1 MKKMIDYTKEE
12 ILNGIL
18 KNDNLV
24 LQYVYKKYFYKI
36 NFYIR
41 KNSGNDDDAHDIFQ
55 EAIIIVYRRL
65 KENRLEITGASFE
78 TYLFA
83 VCKMLWLK
91 QLDIRK
97 NEKVDYYEDQGF
109 IEDVDAEDLQEV
121 VEKHERYRLYQK
133 HFKNLGKDCQKILQ
147 LYFDKVPLKQV
158 AQIMGY
164 KSEMYAKKRKYKCK
178 EYLVKSIKQ
187 DLDYK
192 SRIEDG
198 T

>member
-1 MKKMIDYTKEE
+1 MVNYTKEE

-55 EAIIIVYRRL
+55 EAVIIVYRRL

-91 QLDIRK
+91 QLDVRK
-97 NEKVDYYEDQGF
+97 RQRTDYYEDQSF

-121 VEKHERYRLYQK
+121 VEKHERYKLYQK

-147 LYFDKVPLKQV
+147 LYFDKVPLRQV

>member
-1 MKKMIDYTKEE
+1 MVNYTKEE
-12 ILNGIL
+12 LLNGIL

-24 LQYVYKKYFYKI
+24 LQYIYKSYFYKV

-55 EAIIIVYRRL
+55 EAIIVIYRKL
-65 KENRLEITGASFE
+65 KDNKLQITGCTLE

-91 QLDIRK
+91 QLESRR
-97 NEKVDYYEDQGF
+97 NEQLDFYDNQEQF
-109 IEDVDAEDLQEV
+109 EDVDTEDLQEV
-121 VEKHERYRLYQK
+121 IEKNERYKLYQK

-147 LYFDKVPLKQV
+147 LYFDKVPLRQV

-187 DLDYK
+187 DLEYK
-192 SRIEDG
+192 NQIEDG

>member
-1 MKKMIDYTKEE
+1 MIDYTKEE

-24 LQYVYKKYFYKI
+24 LQYVYKKFFYKI

-41 KNSGNDDDAHDIFQ
+41 KNRGNDEDAHDIFQ
-55 EAIIIVYRRL
+55 EAIIIIYRKL
-65 KENRLEITGASFE
+65 KQNQLEIVSSKFE

-91 QLDIRK
+91 QLEVRR
-97 NEKVDYYEDQGF
+97 NEQVDLYDNQEYF
-109 IEDVDAEDLQEV
+109 EDVDTEDMQEV
-121 VEKHERYRLYQK
+121 IEKHERYRLYQK

-147 LYFDKVPLKQV
+147 LYFDKVPLKQI
-158 AQIMGY
+158 AHIMGY

-187 DLDYK
+187 DMEYK
-192 SRIEDG
+192 YRMEDG
-198 T
+198 S